1 MYCSE
6 ELKKQIMV
14 LFKSQ
19 IESLINLKKELYI
32 LRDTLVFSIIYSSL
46 ISISS
51 VFSLMSPLS
60 IVKITEVYSP
70 QIVLTREIVNQPH

>member
-1 MYCSE
+1 
-6 ELKKQIMV
+6 MV

-19 IESLINLKKELYI
+19 IESLTNLKKELYI
-32 LRDTLVFSIIYSSL
+32 LRDTLVFSIIYSFL

-60 IVKITEVYSP
+60 LVKITEVYSP
-70 QIVLTREIVNQPH
+70 RIVLTREIVNQPH